1 VQVDHKIYGL
11 TINTSASLITSRG
24 SATPTYKLSR
34 LLFSR
39 VLASHAGSPG
49 SIPGRNLSQTSYA
62 IIDRT
67 VLDSIQFCF
76 QEQFLQKRKL

>member
-1 VQVDHKIYGL
+1 MQVDHNIYGL
-11 TINTSASLITSRG
+11 TINTSASLTSRG
-24 SATPTYKLSR
+24 SATLAYKLSR
-34 LLFSR
+34 LLFSG

-76 QEQFLQKRKL
+76 QEQFLQKRIL

>member
-1 VQVDHKIYGL
+1 MQVDHKIYGL

-24 SATPTYKLSR
+24 SATPSYKLSR

-49 SIPGRNLSQTSYA
+49 SILDRDMSDLGSLDLDLKDPGQVS
-62 IIDRT
+62 
-67 VLDSIQFCF
+67 LDALVFHLIQ
-76 QEQFLQKRKL
+76 